1 MCSGVDKET
10 SGSYDVWELHHI
22 FMSYPKQPQ
31 ELVDEWIKEFTY
43 KAMDGTYLQY
53 NGVRRTD
60 WLSIMKKYGEWCAD
74 EQLYDCI
81 EWERVHVDT
90 KFDSAL
96 SRVGALYR
104 YCRPPKAKLEVTVND
119 IQYELTE
126 QQEEQL
132 NQIIKNNASN

>member
-10 SGSYDVWELHHI
+10 SGPYDVWELHHI
-22 FMSYPKQPQ
+22 FMSCPKPPQ

-60 WLSIMKKYGEWCAD
+60 WLSIMEKYGEWCAD
-74 EQLYDCI
+74 EQLYDCL
-81 EWERVHVDT
+81 EWERVHADT

-96 SRVGALYR
+96 SRVEALHH
-104 YCRPPKAKLEVTVND
+104 YCRPPKAKLEVTING